1 LNGLLEDK
9 RRAIKP
15 YYCLLFFHTRIF
27 IKKVWNMRGKLKTEK
42 LVSRS
47 PWLAHFNT
55 AACNGCDIEILAML
69 SPHYDP
75 ERLGVRLTPS
85 VRHADILVVT
95 GAVNKKAAVRL
106 KRLYDQM
113 AEPKYVVAIGACAI
127 SGGVF
132 AKSYNL
138 YAGADKVVPIVAHIP
153 GCPPRPEAILDGV
166 AKVLDKLGKGK

>member
-1 LNGLLEDK
+1 
-9 RRAIKP
+9 
-15 YYCLLFFHTRIF
+15 
-27 IKKVWNMRGKLKTEK
+27 
-42 LVSRS
+42 
-47 PWLAHFNT
+47 
-55 AACNGCDIEILAML
+55 ML

-75 ERLGVRLTPS
+75 ERFGVKLTPS

-127 SGGVF
+127 TGGVF
-132 AKSYNL
+132 AKSYNV
-138 YAGADKVVPIVAHIP
+138 YSGADKVVPVVAHIP

-166 AKVLDKLGKGK
+166 AKILNKLRTGI

>member
-1 LNGLLEDK
+1 LHV
-9 RRAIKP
+9 
-15 YYCLLFFHTRIF
+15 LFRMRIF
-27 IKKVWNMRGKLKTEK
+27 IKKVRVMRHKLKTEK

-55 AACNGCDIEILAML
+55 AACNGCDIEVLAML

-75 ERLGVRLTPS
+75 ERFGVKLAPS

-106 KRLYDQM
+106 KRLYEQM

-132 AKSYNL
+132 AKSYNV
-138 YAGADKVVPIVAHIP
+138 YAGADKVVPVVAHIP
-153 GCPPRPEAILDGV
+153 GCPPKPEAILDGV
-166 AKVLDKLGKGK
+166 AKVLEKLNKG

>member
-1 LNGLLEDK
+1 MHV
-9 RRAIKP
+9 
-15 YYCLLFFHTRIF
+15 LFRMRIF
-27 IKKVWNMRGKLKTEK
+27 IKKVRVMRHKLKTEK

-55 AACNGCDIEILAML
+55 AACNGCDIEVLAML

-75 ERLGVRLTPS
+75 ERFGVKLTPS

-106 KRLYDQM
+106 KRLYEQM
-113 AEPKYVVAIGACAI
+113 AEPKFVVAIGACAI

-138 YAGADKVVPIVAHIP
+138 FAGADKVVPVVAYIP
-153 GCPPRPEAILDGV
+153 GCPPKPEAILDGLT
-166 AKVLDKLGKGK
+166 KVLAKLQEMK

>member
-1 LNGLLEDK
+1 MHV
-9 RRAIKP
+9 
-15 YYCLLFFHTRIF
+15 LFRMRIF
-27 IKKVWNMRGKLKTEK
+27 IKKVRVMRHKLKPEK

-55 AACNGCDIEILAML
+55 AACNGCDIEVLAML

-75 ERLGVRLTPS
+75 ERFGVKLAPS

-95 GAVNKKAAVRL
+95 GAVNKKTAVRL
-106 KRLYDQM
+106 KRLYEQM

-132 AKSYNL
+132 AKSYNV
-138 YAGADKVVPIVAHIP
+138 YAGADKVVPVVAHIP
-153 GCPPRPEAILDGV
+153 GCPPKPEAILDGV
-166 AKVLDKLGKGK
+166 AKVLEMLNKG